1 MTCNWSS
8 GYVSDVEYLP
18 GLYVEQAP
26 GHVILTCLLN
36 GIAPPRV
43 GPDFTYCELGCG
55 QGVTA
60 LVIAAANPGI
70 QVVATDFNP
79 AHIARA
85 RDAAASAGIDNITFL
100 ELSFADMASGEG
112 LPDFD
117 MVTMHGV
124 WSWIGAADRAHITAF
139 LARRLKPGG
148 AVSLSYNAM
157 PGWTAL
163 LPMQRLLA
171 SQAGLMHGRSDER
184 VLHALDFARRVQD
197 AGSGVVGGPAL
208 LDQIRT
214 GSGKVAAADRAVY
227 LAHEY
232 LNANWQPQYHM
243 DTATL
248 LAEAKL
254 AFAGSAALMEN
265 FADLNLKPAQRTL
278 LDEVPPGPYRE
289 TLKDY
294 MVNRPFRRDVFV
306 RGARRLSD
314 RERDAQL
321 ASLGLVLTAVRSACR
336 LTLDVPVGT
345 AQLPARHY
353 DPILDA
359 LATRPHTLGEL
370 ASLPA
375 LKDDPAAPSLVE
387 MAGILIGSG
396 QALPAPSGLTPPAEH
411 LRPPAQPGGGAGGG
425 GTACGVGGDGVPAD
439 RLRHHSHHCR
449 SAGVRCARSR
459 RASRGDRDLCPHHAG
474 PSGFE
479 HASHA
484 RWKGDLRARGAL
496 GGGTGRG
503 RLDAG
508 ESRAALGGDGALVS
522 PAPAALLQRKIDR
535 KILHGP
541 CWHYSKGS
549 PARGLRDRLPV
560 WSS

>member
-1 MTCNWSS
+1 MTCTWSS

-36 GIAPPRV
+36 GIAPPRL
-43 GPDFTYCELGCG
+43 GGDFTYCELGCG

-60 LVIAAANPGI
+60 IVIAAANPTI

-85 RDAAASAGIDNITFL
+85 RDAAQTAGIGNVTFL
-100 ELSFADMASGEG
+100 ELSFADMADGQG

-117 MVTMHGV
+117 MVTLHGV
-124 WSWIGAADRAHITAF
+124 WSWIGAADRANIAAF

-171 SQAGLMHGRSDER
+171 SQASLLQGRSDER
-184 VLHALDFARRVQD
+184 VLQALEFARRVQD

-214 GSGKVAAADRAVY
+214 GSGKVAATDRAVY

-243 DTATL
+243 DTAGL
-248 LAEAKL
+248 LADAKL
-254 AFAGSAALMEN
+254 AFVGSAALMEN
-265 FADLNLKPAQRTL
+265 FPDLMLKPAQRAV
-278 LDEVPPGPYRE
+278 LDDVPPGPYRE

-314 RERDAQL
+314 RERDRQL
-321 ASLGLVLTAVRSACR
+321 EPFGLVLTAVRGACR
-336 LTLDVPVGT
+336 LTLDVPVGS

-353 DPILDA
+353 EPILDA
-359 LATRPHTLGEL
+359 LAVRPHTLGEL
-370 ASLPA
+370 RALPA
-375 LKDDPAAPSLVE
+375 LKDDPAAPSMVE

-396 QALPAPSGLTPPAEH
+396 QALAVPSGLSPAPSATTRRLNHAAARAVAE
-411 LRPPAQPGGGAGGG
+411 Q
-425 GTACGVGGDGVPAD
+425 
-439 RLRHHSHHCR
+439 
-449 SAGVRCARSR
+449 
-459 RASRGDRDLCPHHAG
+459 
-474 PSGFE
+474 
-479 HASHA
+479 
-484 RWKGDLRARGAL
+484 
-496 GGGTGRG
+496 
-503 RLDAG
+503 
-508 ESRAALGGDGALVS
+508 RAAVAEMASPLTGSGTTLTTVEALVFDALAHGR
-522 PAPAALLQRKIDR
+522 PRDEAALLAHIAPTLMASNTPLMRDGKVIAEPHERLETVREAVGWSLQNRVH
-535 KILHGP
+535 L
-541 CWHYSKGS
+541 WE
-549 PARGLRDRLPV
+549 AMGLL
-560 WSS
+560 

>member
-36 GIAPPRV
+36 GIAPPRL

-85 RDAAASAGIDNITFL
+85 RDAAAMAGIDNITFL
-100 ELSFADMASGEG
+100 ELSFADMAQGQG

-117 MVTMHGV
+117 MVTLHGV
-124 WSWIGAADRAHITAF
+124 WSWIGAADRAHIAAF
-139 LARRLKPGG
+139 LSRRLKPGG

-171 SQAGLMHGRSDER
+171 SQASLMHGRSDER
-184 VLHALDFARRVQD
+184 IHHALDFARRVQE
-197 AGSGVVGGPAL
+197 AGSGVVGGAAL

-243 DTATL
+243 DTAAL

-265 FADLNLKPAQRTL
+265 FPDLMLKPAQRAV

-321 ASLGLVLTAVRSACR
+321 SKFGLVLTAVRGACR

-353 DPILDA
+353 EPILDA
-359 LATRPHTLGEL
+359 LAARPHSLAEL
-370 ASLPA
+370 AALPA
-375 LKDDPAAPSLVE
+375 LQDDATAPSLVE

-396 QALPAPSGLTPPAEH
+396 QALPVPNGL
-411 LRPPAQPGGGAGGG
+411 
-425 GTACGVGGDGVPAD
+425 
-439 RLRHHSHHCR
+439 
-449 SAGVRCARSR
+449 
-459 RASRGDRDLCPHHAG
+459 
-474 PSGFE
+474 
-479 HASHA
+479 
-484 RWKGDLRARGAL
+484 
-496 GGGTGRG
+496 
-503 RLDAG
+503 
-508 ESRAALGGDGALVS
+508 S
-522 PAPAALLQRKIDR
+522 PAPSEGALRLNRAAARAVAEQRAAVAEMASPLTGSGTTLTTAEALVFDALAQGTPREEAALLAHIA
-535 KILHGP
+535 
-541 CWHYSKGS
+541 
-549 PARGLRDRLPV
+549 PALLASQTPLMRDGKVIAEAHERLETVRDAIGWSLAHRVHLWEAMGLL
-560 WSS
+560 

>member
-1 MTCNWSS
+1 MSNWSS

-36 GIAPPRV
+36 GIAPPRL

-55 QGVTA
+55 QGITA
-60 LVIAAANPGI
+60 LVIAAANPTI

-85 RDAAASAGIDNITFL
+85 REAAASAGIQNITFL
-100 ELSFADMASGEG
+100 ELSFADMANGQG

-117 MVTMHGV
+117 MVTLHGV

-171 SQAGLMHGRSDER
+171 SQAALLHGRSDDR
-184 VLHALDFARRVQD
+184 VLHALDFARRLQD

-243 DTATL
+243 DTAAL
-248 LAEAKL
+248 LSEAKL
-254 AFAGSAALMEN
+254 AFVGSAALVEN
-265 FADLNLKPAQRTL
+265 FPDLNLKPEQRTL

-321 ASLGLVLTAVRSACR
+321 GAFGLVLTTVRRACR

-353 DPILDA
+353 EPILDA
-359 LATRPHTLGEL
+359 LATRPHGLAELG
-370 ASLPA
+370 ALPA

-387 MAGILIGSG
+387 MAGILVGSG
-396 QALPAPSGLTPPAEH
+396 QALPVPNGLSPASSE
-411 LRPPAQPGGGAGGG
+411 PARQ
-425 GTACGVGGDGVPAD
+425 
-439 RLRHHSHHCR
+439 LN
-449 SAGVRCARSR
+449 
-459 RASRGDRDLCPHHAG
+459 
-474 PSGFE
+474 
-479 HASHA
+479 
-484 RWKGDLRARGAL
+484 
-496 GGGTGRG
+496 
-503 RLDAG
+503 
-508 ESRAALGGDGALVS
+508 RAAARAVAEQRAAVAEMASPLTGSGTTLTTVEALVFDALANG
-522 PAPAALLQRKIDR
+522 APREEAALLAHIA
-535 KILHGP
+535 
-541 CWHYSKGS
+541 
-549 PARGLRDRLPV
+549 PALLASNTPLMRDGKVIAAPEERLDVVRDAVGWSLEHRVHLWEAMGLL
-560 WSS
+560 